1 MSTGGARFRIRDKSA
16 DRRLHTRTR
25 PIRRRGTG
33 LRVAYIMSRFPKLT
47 ETFVLYEML
56 ALEERGT
63 AVEIFPLLRHR
74 GAARHPEAARLVPR
88 AHFKP
93 FLSLEILRANW
104 AAFRKWPRRYLRLW
118 WEVLSG
124 TWGSLNFLVGGIGI
138 LPKCVLFAREMER
151 LGVHHVHAHFANHP
165 ALAAMIIHRLTGIP
179 YSFTAHGSDLH
190 VDRTMLEE
198 KVRAAAFVV
207 TVSSYNRDLIVEE
220 CGDDVEGKV
229 KVIHCGV
236 DPDGFPP
243 SPFRYNGRNDTL
255 RIISVASLEEV
266 KGHRFLIE
274 ACRLLHERGVSF
286 ECDLVGD
293 GPLRREVAASI
304 DKAGLRHRIRVRG
317 GLPRPEVVRSLG
329 RAHVAVLAS
338 HPTPSGKREGIPVSL
353 MEAMA
358 SELPVVASAVSGIPE
373 LVENGRTGILVPP
386 GDPPALADALERLA
400 ADPFLRNWMGT
411 AGREKVQREFD
422 LSNTAGD
429 ILGHILAL
437 RARGNGK
444 IAGREPE

>member
-1 MSTGGARFRIRDKSA
+1 MSSGGPRFTVPGGAA
-16 DRRLHTRTR
+16 DERVHGPR
-25 PIRRRGTG
+25 PHAEPPDAG

-56 ALEERGT
+56 ALEEREV

-74 GAARHPEAARLVPR
+74 SAARHPEAARLVPR
-88 AHFKP
+88 AHFQP
-93 FLSLEILRANW
+93 FVSLDILRANW
-104 AAFRKWPRRYLRLW
+104 ARFRQGPRRYLALW
-118 WEVLSG
+118 WEMLSG
-124 TWGSLNFLVGGIGI
+124 TWRSPNFFFGALGI

-165 ALAAMIIHRLTGIP
+165 ALAALIIHRLTDIP

-190 VDRTMLEE
+190 VDRRMLET

-207 TVSSYNRDLIVEE
+207 TVSRYNRDLIADECGEDVEE
-220 CGDDVEGKV
+220 KV

-236 DPDGFPP
+236 DPEGFPP
-243 SPFRYNGRNDTL
+243 SRFRHNGRDQAL
-255 RIISVASLEEV
+255 RIVCVASLEEV

-274 ACRLLHERGVSF
+274 ACRLLRKRWVAF

-293 GPLRREVAASI
+293 GPLRAEVTEAI
-304 DKAGLRHRIRVRG
+304 ERAGLENRIRVRG
-317 GLPRPEVVRSLG
+317 GLPRPEVVRALA

-338 HPTPSGKREGIPVSL
+338 HPTPSGKREGIPVAL

-358 SELPVVASAVSGIPE
+358 SRLPVVASAVSGIPE

-386 GDPPALADALERLA
+386 ADPTALADALERLA
-400 ADPFLRNWMGT
+400 ADPLLRDWMGA

-422 LSNTAGD
+422 LRQTAGD
-429 ILGHILAL
+429 ILSHIMEI

-444 IAGREPE
+444 RTGKGAA